1 MKENCSEW
9 HNGDKQTYIIVRK
22 RNGEWPKRAA
32 MLQMG
37 DYMSVN
43 FRNTKWP
50 LVAALVCMTV
60 FLLAGCGDE
69 KKSSRRGADLDYTVV
84 PTADCPADFL
94 AEINK
99 KKINSF
105 QMTYEDGVYCYLAVG
120 YGEQETNGFS
130 IKVLGLYEQGDRI
143 CLETSLVGPEE
154 DQVVSKKKSTPYL
167 VVKTKKT
174 DREVDFS
181 V

>member
-1 MKENCSEW
+1 
-9 HNGDKQTYIIVRK
+9 
-22 RNGEWPKRAA
+22 
-32 MLQMG
+32 
-37 DYMSVN
+37 MSVSVVKK
-43 FRNTKWP
+43 RR
-50 LVAALVCMTV
+50 LLAGILSVCLSIL
-60 FLLAGCGDE
+60 LLAGCGEE
-69 KKSSRRGADLDYTVV
+69 KKSSSRGKNLDYTVV

-99 KKINSF
+99 KKMNPF

-143 CLETSLVGPEE
+143 CFETSLVGPEE
-154 DQVVSKKKSTPYL
+154 DQVVSRKESTPYL
-167 VVKTKKT
+167 VVKMQRT

-181 V
+181 A